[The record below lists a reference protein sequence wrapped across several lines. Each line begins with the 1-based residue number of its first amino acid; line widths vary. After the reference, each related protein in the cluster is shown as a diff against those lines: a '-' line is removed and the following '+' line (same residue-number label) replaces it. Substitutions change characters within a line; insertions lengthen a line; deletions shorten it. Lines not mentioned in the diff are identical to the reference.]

1 VLKRPHLGNHDMGKK
16 ILVVEDND
24 KNRRLIAD
32 ILNYYG
38 YDVREAANGEEGVNL
53 AREFKPDLIFM
64 DMQMPVMDGFTAIK
78 ILKNDPTTK
87 HIKIIAITSFAMAGD
102 KERIMS
108 AGADE
113 YISKPVNTMELPAR
127 VEKLLG
133 KQ

>member
-1 VLKRPHLGNHDMGKK
+1 MGKK
-16 ILVVEDND
+16 ILIVEDND

>member
-1 VLKRPHLGNHDMGKK
+1 MGKK

-24 KNRRLIAD
+24 KNRRLITD

-38 YDVREAANGEEGVNL
+38 YVVMEAANGEEGINL

-64 DMQMPVMDGFTAIK
+64 DMQMPIMDGFTAIK

-87 HIKIIAITSFAMAGD
+87 HIKIIAITSFAMVGD
-102 KERIMS
+102 KERILS

-113 YISKPVNTMELPAR
+113 YIPKPVNTMELPAR

>member
-1 VLKRPHLGNHDMGKK
+1 MGKK

-64 DMQMPVMDGFTAIK
+64 DMQMPIMDGFTAIK

-87 HIKIIAITSFAMAGD
+87 HIKIIAITSFAMVGD
-102 KERIMS
+102 KERILS

-113 YISKPVNTMELPAR
+113 YIPKPVNTMELPAR

>member
-1 VLKRPHLGNHDMGKK
+1 MIMSRK
-16 ILVVEDND
+16 ILIVEDND

-38 YDVREAANGEEGVNL
+38 YVVMEATNGQEGIDL
-53 AREFKPDLIFM
+53 TREFKPDLIFM

-87 HIKIIAITSFAMAGD
+87 HIKIIAITSFAMVGD
-102 KERIMS
+102 KERILS

-113 YISKPVNTMELPAR
+113 YIPKPVNTMELPAR